1 MTAPRSIHIDAGPSR
16 ILKRVARHAD
26 MWGGAWEAFDKTS
39 GKLGLPVSAGLRRG
53 WVEGDVR
60 IEADPKG
67 GSVLTFE
74 EDHAAYRVDRAS
86 VMILVAAALGCLV
99 TLVAM
104 FLPKLLP
111 LLPIGILLAIGAYLV
126 VIARLRN
133 SGPEEFFEAVAEDD
147 A

>member
-1 MTAPRSIHIDAGPSR
+1 MTVPRTIHFAGRPTQALER
-16 ILKRVARHAD
+16 IAHHAD
-26 MWGGAWEAFDKTS
+26 MWGGAWDAFDDTS

-60 IEADPKG
+60 IERDPEG
-67 GSVLTFE
+67 GCRVTFV

-86 VMILVAAALGCLV
+86 VMILVTAALGCLV
-99 TLVAM
+99 SLVAM

-111 LLPIGILLAIGAYLV
+111 LLPIGILLAVGAYLV

-133 SGPEEFFEAVAEDD
+133 SGPEEFFETVADD
-147 A
+147 I